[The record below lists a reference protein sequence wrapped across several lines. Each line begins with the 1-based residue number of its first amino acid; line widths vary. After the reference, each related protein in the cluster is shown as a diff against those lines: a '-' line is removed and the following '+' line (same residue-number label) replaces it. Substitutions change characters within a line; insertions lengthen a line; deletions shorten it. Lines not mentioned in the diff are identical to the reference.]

1 MTQLTVS
8 KAKAE
13 FVTLSDGQI
22 IAAYPQVFHA
32 RAPWVVFSNSL
43 ATDHSIWSAQVE
55 ALAGRWNI
63 LRYDQRGH
71 GASPEPSALSGFDRL
86 GADVVELLDRLGVKR
101 AAYVGLSMGVPTGLA
116 AVAAAPDRFSG
127 LLLAD
132 GQARTAP
139 GGGQQ
144 WRERIAFVQ
153 EQGLAAFA
161 PVTASR
167 WLADPTGER
176 LARLEA
182 MIARTPLDGFV
193 ACAGALADFDFTAGL
208 SQIDCPVLLVAGERD
223 GKLPETMRA
232 MADLIPG
239 ARFETIAEA
248 GHVPC
253 FERPDAFN
261 ASMLAFL
268 ETLT

>member
-1 MTQLTVS
+1 MTELSGSET
-8 KAKAE
+8 KAE

-22 IAAYPQVFHA
+22 IAAYPQVSDA

-43 ATDHSIWSAQVE
+43 ATDHSIWSAQAA

-71 GASPEPSALSGFDRL
+71 GASRAPFSLSGLGRL
-86 GADVVELLDRLGVKR
+86 GADVVELLDRLGVER
-101 AAYVGLSMGVPTGLA
+101 AAYIGLSMGVPTGLA
-116 AVAAAPDRFSG
+116 AIAGAPGRFTG

-144 WRERIAFVQ
+144 WRDRIAFAR
-153 EQGLAAFA
+153 EQGLAEFA
-161 PVTASR
+161 RVTASR
-167 WLADPTGER
+167 WLAEPAGER
-176 LARLEA
+176 LAHLEA

-208 SQIDCPVLLVAGERD
+208 SRIDCPVLLVAGERD
-223 GKLPETMRA
+223 GKLPETMCA
-232 MADLIPG
+232 MADAIPG
-239 ARFETIAEA
+239 ARFEAITNAS
-248 GHVPC
+248 HVPC
-253 FERPDAFN
+253 YERPDAFN